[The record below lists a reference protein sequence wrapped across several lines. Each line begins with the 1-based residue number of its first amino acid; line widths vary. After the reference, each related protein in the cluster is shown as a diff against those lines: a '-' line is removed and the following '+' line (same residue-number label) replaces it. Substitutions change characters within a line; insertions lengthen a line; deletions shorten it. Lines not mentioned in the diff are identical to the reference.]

1 MRIVIPSFGRA
12 KILRTKTLTMLEMQ
26 GFKKDEIDI
35 WVSNEEQLAIYKAE
49 IPDGVFFVSN
59 TSGLP
64 AKRNAITEHYRAD
77 TEIVCFD
84 DDVSSIGTLR
94 ADFNLRKFIAEAF
107 AMCTI
112 HNTPMWG
119 VYPCGNPFF
128 MKDRWRAGFTFC
140 VGAMWGIR
148 NDKSIKVSLHG
159 CEDAERVIQ
168 VFRSH
173 GRVLRYEG
181 CGPVTKYFAD
191 GGINLSAS
199 RTIETEKA
207 DKQLLFET
215 QGDLFSKF
223 APKKNGHWE
232 LTYRRQLSY
241 ILPSPSQSDD
251 LHDDLPKTPGP

>member
-1 MRIVIPSFGRA
+1 
-12 KILRTKTLTMLEMQ
+12 MLEMQ
-26 GFKKDEIDI
+26 GFRKDEIDI
-35 WVSNEEQLAIYKAE
+35 WVSNPDQLAAYKSE
-49 IPDGVFFVSN
+49 IPDGHFYVSN
-59 TSGLP
+59 TFGLP
-64 AKRNAITEHYRAD
+64 AKRNAITAHYA
-77 TEIVCFD
+77 EGEELVCFD
-84 DDVSSIGTLR
+84 DDVGSVAALR
-94 ADFNLRKFIAEAF
+94 PDFSLREFIHEAF
-107 AMCTI
+107 AMCTA

-119 VYPCGNPFF
+119 VYPCGNRFF

-148 NDKSIKVSLHG
+148 NDKNISVSLHG
-159 CEDAERVIQ
+159 CEDAQRVIQ
-168 VFRSH
+168 VFRTH

-199 RTIETEKA
+199 RTLESEKA
-207 DKQLLFET
+207 DKESLYET

-241 ILPSPSQSDD
+241 ILDPSESDGP
-251 LHDDLPKTPGP
+251 HDDFPELREE